1 MKLTRR
7 KFVESAIAAPFVV
20 TTPHAFAQSDRRPAM
35 NIAVAALPAGMEP
48 AREMGNPG
56 TRITYSV
63 FDTLIR
69 RDFLGSPDGGGSR
82 LKPHLAT
89 AWERK
94 GPSELIVNLREGVK
108 FHNGDV
114 LTADDV
120 AFTFREGR
128 LWGDKPEIP
137 EGRSYFGTLSGCE
150 AIDKTTVRFTTRVP
164 DLLLEQRLSSW
175 ASWIVNKRH
184 YEKVGVDG
192 FSRDPVG
199 TGPYRLRAMRSN
211 DAIELVAHDEY
222 FMGRPTA
229 RSVAFREIKELAAR
243 VSGLVSGEFDLI
255 TNIPPDQASVLGQY
269 SDIDQRNVV
278 LANVHVLTFDERSPQ
293 TSDHRIRKALAL
305 SIDRKKLVDTLWL
318 GKAVVPNSHNYP
330 EYNEMFL
337 SEPRRLYD
345 VDRAKALLNEAGYKG
360 EEITYRT
367 MPAYYTNALDAA
379 QIIVEMWKAAGIN
392 AKLQV
397 VENFDQMRGK
407 SQQVGNNSNSTR
419 FPDPLGALWIA
430 WGPSSVFQRSKA
442 WVYRADEFNKLGRVL
457 ETEIDPA
464 KRKQAFAQMLDVW
477 EDACPGTVLYQ
488 PLEIYGV
495 KKKVKWRP
503 TTFYFMDLR
512 PDNLQFT

>member
-1 MKLTRR
+1 MSVTRR
-7 KFVESAIAAPFVV
+7 KFLSTAVAAPFVV
-20 TTPHAFAQSDRRPAM
+20 TTPHAFAQTDRRPAI

-69 RDFLGSPDGGGSR
+69 RDFLGTPDGGGSR
-82 LKPHLAT
+82 LKPHLAIS
-89 AWERK
+89 WDRK
-94 GPSELIVNLREGVK
+94 SSKELIIKLREGVR
-108 FHNGDV
+108 FHNGDE

-120 AFTFREGR
+120 AYTFREGR
-128 LWGDKPEIP
+128 LWGAKPEIA
-137 EGRSYFGTLSGCE
+137 EGNSYFGTLAGCE

-175 ASWIVNKRH
+175 ASWVVNKRH
-184 YEKVGVDG
+184 YEQVGIEG
-192 FSRDPVG
+192 FNRAPVG
-199 TGPYRLRAMRSN
+199 TGPYKLKQMRPN

-229 RSVAFREIKELAAR
+229 RSIAFREIKELAAR

-269 SDIDQRNVV
+269 TDIDQRNVV
-278 LANVHVLTFDERSPQ
+278 LANVHVLTFDERGPQ

-305 SIDRKKLVDTLWL
+305 SVDRQKLVDSLWL

-330 EYNEMFL
+330 EFNEMYL
-337 SEPRRLYD
+337 SGPRKLYD
-345 VDRAKALLNEAGYKG
+345 VERAKTLLREAGYKG

-379 QIIVEMWKAAGIN
+379 QIIVEMWKAVGIN

-407 SQQVGNNSNSTR
+407 GQQVGNNSNSTR

-430 WGPSSVFQRSKA
+430 WGPGSVFQRSKA
-442 WVYRADEFNKLGRVL
+442 WSYRTDEFNALGNIL
-457 ETEIDPA
+457 ETEGDLS

-477 EDACPGTVLYQ
+477 EDASPGTVLYQ

-495 KKKVKWRP
+495 RKSLKWRP

-512 PDNLQFT
+512 PDNLSFS